1 MAQNKYPTPEGPVL
15 ILRDMTQ
22 MESNEEVD
30 L

>member
-1 MAQNKYPTPEGPVL
+1 MAQNKYPTPEGPGW

-22 MESNEEVD
+22 MESNEDGD